1 MSSGIRLMDLPMA
14 SDRNE
19 AWRLV
24 RAAGDVVQ
32 GSDGVWLLTSPEA
45 IQYALRNH
53 RLFSSARAFDGL
65 MSPVP
70 LIPLAI
76 DRPDHKRFRRILDPM
91 LAPAVI
97 NTMENELREQIREL
111 VRDFADKGQ
120 CDIVTDLARV
130 YPVQVFLTLF
140 GLPLSD
146 TERFLGWVEPL
157 VEKASIS
164 GEGEPDEELVE
175 AAMGLFAYL
184 QEQLEIKRAKPDT
197 SMLGR
202 IVSLQGED
210 AWKDEEILGLCFLFT
225 LAGLDTVTAAIGF
238 LMLHLAQRPELQQ
251 QLAATPEL
259 AGAIVEEALRLEL
272 PAPTVP
278 RVTTADVVVCG
289 TAIPAGSRVEVCL
302 ATFNRDLKRFPA
314 GDDMEPDQAGSAHLG
329 FGGGI
334 HKCLGSHLARRE
346 LLLVVQEFHRLIPQ
360 YQLAPGA
367 APKVIWPS
375 GTMRLDSLP
384 LVFTP
389 SRE

>member
-1 MSSGIRLMDLPMA
+1 MSSGIRIMDLPMA

-24 RAAGDVVQ
+24 RAAGDVVR

-45 IQYALRNH
+45 VQYALRNH
-53 RLFSSARAFDGL
+53 KLFSSARAFDGL

-76 DRPDHKRFRRILDPM
+76 DRPDHKRYRRILDPM
-91 LAPAVI
+91 LAPAAI
-97 NTMENELREQIREL
+97 NAMENELREQVREL
-111 VRDFADKGQ
+111 VRDFADRGQ
-120 CDIVTDLARV
+120 CDIVTELARV

-140 GLPLSD
+140 GLPLND
-146 TERFLGWVEPL
+146 TQRFLGWVEPL

-164 GEGEPDEELVE
+164 GEGEPDQEVVE
-175 AAMGLFAYL
+175 AAMGLFGYL
-184 QEQLEIKRAKPDT
+184 QEQLEVKRAKPDT

-210 AWKDEEILGLCFLFT
+210 AWTDEEILGLCFLFT

-251 QLAATPEL
+251 QLTADPEL

-278 RVTTADVVVCG
+278 RVTTQDVVVCG

-302 ATFNRDLKRFPA
+302 ATFNRDLERFPA
-314 GDDMEPDQAGSAHLG
+314 GNDIDLDQAGSAHLG

-346 LLLVVQEFHRLIPQ
+346 LRLVVEEFHSLIPR

-367 APKVIWPS
+367 EPKVIWPS
-375 GTMRLDSLP
+375 GTLRLDSLP
-384 LVFTP
+384 LVFTDP
-389 SRE
+389 L